1 MINPRVP
8 LVDFTKDAV
17 MSHVAFCSL
26 HRFRDQHNRLPKPRS
41 EQYNND
47 DVMFFKLIKYE
58 DRIIKTTS

>member
-41 EQYNND
+41 EQYNISC
-47 DVMFFKLIKYE
+47 FKIIKYE
-58 DRIIKTTS
+58 DRIIQTTS